1 MNSEKI
7 VFFGADGGCLDALFL
22 ALECYKKSFNNCI
35 VLSDSKVSIPDGCVH
50 LGGFEKIDNNM
61 LNKAYFVYQCGNVK
75 NHNTRRIWFDK
86 ACQVG
91 LKPLSCVSKH
101 AYIHPTAA
109 IGKGVLIYPG
119 VKIMRNVKIGDN
131 VIILPNTIVSHG
143 AEIGS
148 YTMLNNGVIINGD
161 VKIGSSSFIGAGA
174 QIREGVRVGSGISI
188 GMGSLILKS
197 IQNPGIYY
205 GRPPNA

>member
-7 VFFGADGGCLDALFL
+7 VFFGADGGVIDALFL

-75 NHNTRRIWFDK
+75 NHNT
-86 ACQVG
+86 
-91 LKPLSCVSKH
+91 
-101 AYIHPTAA
+101 
-109 IGKGVLIYPG
+109 GKGVLIYPG